1 MNVKEDSLSHRGK
14 DFHSKQSSEVKQ
26 MLCLCMT
33 PNLQRAAHGF
43 GHWTS
48 AN

>member
-1 MNVKEDSLSHRGK
+1 MNAKEDCLSHYGK
-14 DFHSKQSSEVKQ
+14 DFHSKQSLLNLNK
-26 MLCLCMT
+26 CLGVT
-33 PNLQRAAHGF
+33 PNLHRAAHGF